1 MNQTAL
7 VGQGMPRAGVERLE
21 SFGYTVLL
29 LPTHP
34 HLSAPVADHPD
45 TLIFRYQSTLIT
57 GSFYREL
64 SAELFDRLLSRH
76 PSLSLLCDPTDAR
89 SPYPLDVRF
98 NAVTAGGHLFGN
110 LGHLS
115 DLLLSY
121 AEENELCAHHVSQG
135 YAGCS
140 AFALDS
146 LVCSADIGIL
156 RAAEAVGLLTLP
168 IRTGG
173 VLLPPFPYGF
183 IGGAVSVTR
192 DAVYTCGTLSTHP
205 DAVRITDA
213 ITASGRRTVPLFDG
227 PLLDVGGFL
236 LFDE

>member
-1 MNQTAL
+1 M
-7 VGQGMPRAGVERLE
+7 
-21 SFGYTVLL
+21 
-29 LPTHP
+29 
-34 HLSAPVADHPD
+34 
-45 TLIFRYQSTLIT
+45 
-57 GSFYREL
+57 
-64 SAELFDRLLSRH
+64 
-76 PSLSLLCDPTDAR
+76 
-89 SPYPLDVRF
+89 RF
-98 NAVTAGGHLFGN
+98 NAVTVSGHLFGN

-121 AEENELCAHHVSQG
+121 ADDHALSVHHVAQG

-146 LVCSADIGIL
+146 LVCSADVGIL
-156 RAAEAVGLLTLP
+156 RAAAEVGLPTLP

-183 IGGAVSVTR
+183 IGGAVAVTR
-192 DAVYTCGTLSTHP
+192 DTVYTCGALSAHP